1 MRLGA
6 SDVHLSREGRA
17 ARVAEFVIVMPME
30 PVEKI
35 FISTESLLRDS
46 IELGLRVVRSGFRP
60 TFLVAIWRGGAPIG
74 IAVQEILEYNGI
86 ECDHV
91 SIRTSSYTGIDQQT
105 RTVRVHA
112 LDYLVS
118 VLNAEDQLLLIDD
131 VFDSGRSLE
140 AVISELRRRC
150 RRNLPEQIRIAT
162 AYFKPSRNR
171 SSLLPDFYVRA
182 TDHWL
187 VFPHEVDGLTRE
199 EILAN
204 KPVDESFFT
213 ARGGP
218 G

>member
-1 MRLGA
+1 
-6 SDVHLSREGRA
+6 
-17 ARVAEFVIVMPME
+17 VIVMPTE

-35 FISTESLLRDS
+35 FISAESLLRDS

-60 TFLVAIWRGGAPIG
+60 TFLVAVWRGGAPIG

-91 SIRTSSYTGIDQQT
+91 SIRTSSYTGVDQQT
-105 RTVRVHA
+105 HTVRVHA

-118 VLNAEDQLLLIDD
+118 VLNADDQLLLIDD

-213 ARGGP
+213 AGP
-218 G
+218 SHPAR

>member
-1 MRLGA
+1 MEIGHM
-6 SDVHLSREGRA
+6 SDDGQL
-17 ARVAEFVIVMPME
+17 E

-60 TFLVAIWRGGAPIG
+60 TFLVAMWRGGAPIG